1 MTRRGISSASVIVFA
16 VAVIMMTT
24 VATYL
29 SASVM
34 MNTFATRKNMEE
46 LYDRGKHEAEATLL
60 QGVPPAVS
68 PKAYLVLH
76 EESGEGDRL
85 LDILLDRQG
94 TVTVK
99 RADIAFEAGQC
110 RIIRLERL
118 GLPRDF
124 TGYSNATLV
133 VHFSSGAVGK
143 AYTKQIEPDAVYPC
157 TIDPPPRPGSYS
169 INIRVEL
176 ESGGGRQVCGGCR
189 DAVTPQPGE
198 HVYSP
203 YEIAA
208 IAARETITDG
218 NRLYR
223 FSRWEVAFT
232 GFRDITRFTQNPL
245 PLFVDDHYTVT
256 AVYTGD

>member
-1 MTRRGISSASVIVFA
+1 MRRRGISSASVIVFA
-16 VAVIMMTT
+16 LAVVLMTA

-34 MNTFATRKNMEE
+34 MNTFAARKNMEE
-46 LYDRGKHEAEATLL
+46 LYDRGKHEAEATLV

-68 PKAYLVLH
+68 PKAYLILH
-76 EESGEGDRL
+76 EQSGEGDRL

-99 RADIAFEAGQC
+99 RADIVFDAGQC

-124 TGYSNATLV
+124 TSYSNTTLV
-133 VHFSSGAVGK
+133 VHFSSGAVGE
-143 AYTKQIEPDAVYPC
+143 AYNKILEPDSVYPC
-157 TIDPPPRPGSYS
+157 TIDPPPRPGQYP

-176 ESGGGRQVCGGCR
+176 EEAGNRRVCGGCR
-189 DAVTPQPGE
+189 NAVTPQPGE
-198 HVYSP
+198 HMFSP
-203 YEIAA
+203 YEAA
-208 IAARETITDG
+208 TVTASETITDG
-218 NRLYR
+218 GRVYR
-223 FSRWEVAFT
+223 FSHWEVFFT
-232 GFRDITRFTQNPL
+232 GFRDITIFIQNPL

-256 AVYTGD
+256 AVYVAD